1 MKKGIFVNNNYI
13 FIGGFMYVN
22 KQESNEEI
30 VLKEK
35 ATKIA
40 IQHFKEDKKLDVTV
54 TKVELALQIL
64 E

>member
-1 MKKGIFVNNNYI
+1 
-13 FIGGFMYVN
+13 MYVN